1 MPRSVAE
8 NVGFCGGF
16 WSGIGLSPVEQFQL
30 SVRDDG
36 SLPVS
41 RSPGESIQS
50 LAPNVSR
57 EPNTRGGDCRTQR
70 VSRFR
75 DRYEHATHRA
85 NFPTLTDAS
94 VYMNGHL
101 RGVYGKTVRESN

>member
-1 MPRSVAE
+1 MPRWVVE

-16 WSGIGLSPVEQFQL
+16 LHGIGLST
-30 SVRDDG
+30 
-36 SLPVS
+36 
-41 RSPGESIQS
+41 GERRAKAIAGPQP
-50 LAPNVSR
+50 AA
-57 EPNTRGGDCRTQR
+57 
-70 VSRFR
+70 RFR